1 MTRTQFKNL
10 HRVLRKL
17 LQGNGPQ
24 GRDAYESRFGHGAG
38 IEGAYGEVFR
48 AIGAV
53 YGWHAARGV
62 SAAAFRFPPDAYC
75 WIQAS
80 RALRFASRRRAMDMR
95 RAGKPALTAMCID
108 WIDV

>member
-24 GRDAYESRFGHGAG
+24 GRDAYESRFGNGVG
-38 IEGAYGEVFR
+38 IEEAYGEVFR
-48 AIGAV
+48 AICTV

-75 WIQAS
+75 WINTS
-80 RALRFASRRRAMDMR
+80 CGLRFASRRRAMDMR
-95 RAGKPALTAMCID
+95 RAGSPALAAIRID